1 MNIINLLILLT
12 LIVSLY
18 LLIYYKSKDHKQ
30 SKNTQPSSS
39 SLVKSSLNP
48 NEYYPT
54 LVDNTNSAQSLV
66 TDPLDLNYN
75 ISTGTLFAK
84 DISANFNGT
93 SANALNLEKNGT
105 GNLLIQINPTMTS
118 LLPQGNAGQVLV
130 SQLNNIPTWI
140 NAPLSTSSYM
150 FPNAA
155 FFGIGSLDVNY
166 GPPTISV
173 GGGLDSS
180 RIYRN
185 FTLQNGTSFSPNG
198 NKMFISGT
206 LNINGIILNN
216 GANASG
222 AVGGISGRSYSGD
235 TRNIQGTTA
244 LSSYVSRTPPRAR
257 EMPNTFKSGSGIPY
271 FSGGNGG
278 FINKSSWKGDGGY
291 ARILYNIQTYLTQP
305 FITSL
310 SVGDNDSGNV
320 FVNGGAAGG
329 CGESITV
336 NGQVQLGGGG
346 GGGGGIIYICA
357 NEIIVGP
364 NAKIEAKGGNGGNS
378 TFGGGGGGGGGG
390 LIFIV
395 TRRIRKSDGS
405 QMSTSD
411 FLNLCNVNPGVGGT
425 GQTNLS
431 LSSRNVNSKG
441 NDGEFGRIVIIY
453 L

>member
-18 LLIYYKSKDHKQ
+18 LLIYYKSTDHEQ

-75 ISTGTLFAK
+75 ISTGTLFVK

-93 SANALNLEKNGT
+93 SASALNLEKNGS
-105 GNLLIQINPTMTS
+105 GNLLVQTNPTTTS
-118 LLPQGNAGQVLV
+118 LLPQGTAGQVLI
-130 SQLNNIPTWI
+130 SQSNSAPIWT
-140 NAPLSTSSYM
+140 NAPEPTSTYM

-166 GPPTISV
+166 GPPTISA
-173 GGGLDSS
+173 GGGLDRS
-180 RIYRN
+180 RFYRN
-185 FTLQNGTSFSPNG
+185 FTLQNGTSFAPNG

-206 LNINGIILNN
+206 LNINGVILNN

-244 LSSYVSRTPPRAR
+244 LSYYVSRTPPRAR

-278 FINKSSWKGDGGY
+278 FINQSSWKGDGGF

-305 FITSL
+305 FISSL
-310 SVGDNDSGNV
+310 SVNLRDYGNV

-329 CGESITV
+329 CGESVNV
-336 NGQVQLGGGG
+336 NGIVHLGGGG

-364 NAKIEAKGGNGGNS
+364 NARIEAKGGDGGNS
-378 TFGGGGGGGGGG
+378 TRGGGGGGGGGG

-405 QMSTSD
+405 QLTEND
-411 FLNLCNVNPGVGGT
+411 FLNLCNVNPGVGGD

-431 LSSRNVNSKG
+431 LSSRGVNAKG
-441 NDGEFGRIVIIY
+441 INGEFGRIVIIY

>member
-1 MNIINLLILLT
+1 MNIINLLILLILT
-12 LIVSLY
+12 ISVY
-18 LLIYYKSKDHKQ
+18 LLIYYKTDY
-30 SKNTQPSSS
+30 SKNTQSPS

-54 LVDNTNSAQSLV
+54 LVDDTNSFQSLV

-93 SANALNLEKNGT
+93 SASALNLEKNGT
-105 GNLLIQINPTMTS
+105 GNLLLQTNSNTTS
-118 LLPQGNAGQVLV
+118 LLPQGTSGQVLI
-130 SQLNNIPTWI
+130 SQLNSAPIWT
-140 NAPLSTSSYM
+140 NAPEPTSTYM
-150 FPNAA
+150 FPNPV

-166 GPPTISV
+166 GPPYITI
-173 GGGLDSS
+173 GGGEDRS
-180 RIYRN
+180 RFYRN
-185 FTLQNGTSFSPNG
+185 FTLQNGTSFAPNG

-206 LNINGIILNN
+206 LTLNGIIANN
-216 GANASG
+216 GTNASG
-222 AVGGISGRSYSGD
+222 AVGGICGRSYSGD
-235 TRNIQGTTA
+235 TRNITGRTA
-244 LSSYVSRTPPRAR
+244 LSSYVSKTPPRAP

-278 FINKSSWKGDGGY
+278 FVNSSSWKGDGGY

-305 FITSL
+305 FISSL
-310 SVGDNDSGNV
+310 SVNLRDFGNV

-329 CGESITV
+329 CGESVNV
-336 NGQVQLGGGG
+336 NGTVHLGGGG
-346 GGGGGIIYICA
+346 GGGGGIIHICA
-357 NEIIVGP
+357 NEIIVGST
-364 NAKIEAKGGNGGNS
+364 ARIEARGGNGGNS
-378 TFGGGGGGGGGG
+378 TRGGGGGGGGGG

-405 QMSTSD
+405 QLTEND
-411 FLNLCNVNPGVGGT
+411 FLNLCNVNPGVGGD

-431 LSSRNVNSKG
+431 LSARGVNAKG
-441 NDGEFGRIVIIY
+441 INGEFGRIVIIY